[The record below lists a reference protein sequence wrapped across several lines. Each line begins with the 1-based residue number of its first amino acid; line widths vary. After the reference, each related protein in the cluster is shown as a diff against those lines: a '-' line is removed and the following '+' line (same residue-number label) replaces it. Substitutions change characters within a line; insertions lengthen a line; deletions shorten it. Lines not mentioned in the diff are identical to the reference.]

1 MASKP
6 DEAKPEESTPIT
18 FNYYRYATKKT
29 MAQGLLDVALLMS
42 NASQLKAILDVG
54 EAHDYY
60 HALVA
65 IVIISISLQVITGI
79 LLLIL
84 GSLKDH
90 TERHVRRANILNN
103 IIIGFILFITVANIF
118 ITAFGVQFSQ
128 KNKSPNPLFDPNN
141 NNF

>member
-1 MASKP
+1 MAN
-6 DEAKPEESTPIT
+6 KPEDVKPNERPPVV

-65 IVIISISLQVITGI
+65 IVVISICLQVITGI
-79 LLLIL
+79 LLLVL

-90 TERHVRRANILNN
+90 TEAHVKKANIINN
-103 IIIGFILFITVANIF
+103 VIIGFILFITVANIF

-128 KNKSPNPLFDPNN
+128 KDKSPNALFAPNIQ
-141 NNF
+141 